1 MTPIV
6 SVKPEPARIQGFRIS
21 DSESTV
27 YKLMYQVR
35 TGNLNGAAL
44 DRLQTQSTNEL
55 HQLRSELDLLL
66 QELREFARSEDR
78 QTGESIAA

>member
-6 SVKPEPARIQGFRIS
+6 SAKSQSATGFRIS

-35 TGNLNGAAL
+35 TGNVTGGEL

-55 HQLRSELDLLL
+55 HRLRTELDLLL
-66 QELREFARSEDR
+66 QELREFARSGDR
-78 QTGESIAA
+78 KTIESIAA

>member
-6 SVKPEPARIQGFRIS
+6 SAKPESASIPGFRIS

-35 TGNLNGAAL
+35 TGNLIGTEL

-55 HQLRSELDLLL
+55 HRLRSELDLLL
-66 QELREFARSEDR
+66 QELRELAGSANLK
-78 QTGESIAA
+78 TIESIAA